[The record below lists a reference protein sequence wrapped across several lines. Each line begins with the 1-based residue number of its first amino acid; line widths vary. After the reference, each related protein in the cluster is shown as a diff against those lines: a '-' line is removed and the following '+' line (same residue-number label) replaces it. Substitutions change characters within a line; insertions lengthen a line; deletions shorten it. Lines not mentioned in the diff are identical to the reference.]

1 MGRIK
6 FLNTKVDNITMAQ
19 ALGKIDELVINKKPS
34 YVVTPNVD
42 HIVKLENDNEFRKVY
57 EDADLILTDGQPLIW
72 ISKLI
77 KSPIIEKV
85 SGSDLFPKVCE
96 LASKKGYKVFLLGA
110 AEGVAKMAADKL
122 MVKYQGLDVVGT
134 YSPPFG
140 FEKDETETNKII
152 KMINEVKP
160 DILAV
165 GLGAPKQEKFI
176 WKFKDKLNVPVS
188 LAIGAS
194 IDFEAGN
201 IKRCPRW
208 MQNRGLEWFYRLL
221 KEPKRMFK
229 RYIID
234 DMAIV
239 KIYFKYKDNNN
250 VGNNK

>member
-6 FLNTKVDNITMAQ
+6 FLNTEVDNITMGEAIEQ
-19 ALGKIDELVINKKPS
+19 IDKLIINRRPS

-42 HIVKLENDNEFRKVY
+42 HIVKLESDDEFKEVY
-57 EDADLILTDGQPLIW
+57 READLILTDGQPLIW
-72 ISKLI
+72 ISKLLRN
-77 KSPIIEKV
+77 PIVEKV

-110 AEGVAKMAADKL
+110 AEGVAKIAAEKL
-122 MVKYQGLDVVGT
+122 SAKYKGLNVVGT

-140 FEKDETETNKII
+140 FEKDESEIKKII
-152 KMINEVKP
+152 EMINEVKP

-165 GLGAPKQEKFI
+165 GLGAPKQEKFLRNFR
-176 WKFKDKLNVPVS
+176 KELDVPVS

-201 IKRCPRW
+201 IKRCPIW
-208 MQNRGLEWFYRLL
+208 MQKSGLEWFYRLM
-221 KEPKRMFK
+221 KEPRRMFK

-234 DMAIV
+234 DMMIF
-239 KIYFKYKDNNN
+239 KIYFKYK
-250 VGNNK
+250 